1 MLKKIILEYQ
11 IFDCRVIQTCDI
23 TKTDYD
29 IQFSD
34 DIEPSVRQEITNF
47 GKKVYKSLSGLFI
60 ILSTSF
66 ASRNPD
72 LLVIQIRK
80 TLLSCFWHEN
90 TRQLKAIKLLNE
102 NDQEMGHCFSN
113 IGF

>member
-29 IQFSD
+29 IQFND
-34 DIEPSVRQEITNF
+34 DIEPSVRQEVENF
-47 GKKVYKSLSGLFI
+47 SKKVYKSLSGLFI
-60 ILSTSF
+60 ILLTSF
-66 ASRNPD
+66 VGRNPD

-90 TRQLKAIKLLNE
+90 TRQLKAIKLFD
-102 NDQEMGHCFSN
+102 NDDQQIKPCFQN